1 MESSVGYIICRFF
14 RTKHTEISDRHSSR
28 MYANLLE
35 RLKWFSIESVRQLLT
50 LPSIKLPKNR
60 KKFKWNALHGG
71 KTIERYP
78 ESIVKQRSRW
88 WGVGGVHKKSSKD
101 IRQDCRFSSLA
112 SLRAV
117 VLSHNT
123 ICILDYFVCANW
135 PGMPESRD
143 QTIGTPPG
151 GWH

>member
-14 RTKHTEISDRHSSR
+14 RTKHAEISDRHSSR

-35 RLKWFSIESVRQLLT
+35 KLKWFSIESVRQLLT

-88 WGVGGVHKKSSKD
+88 WGVGVCIKKQQGYPAGLPLFISGFVASRS
-101 IRQDCRFSSLA
+101 IIAQYNMYIGLFRLCELA
-112 SLRAV
+112 R
-117 VLSHNT
+117 
-123 ICILDYFVCANW
+123 
-135 PGMPESRD
+135 MPESRD
-143 QTIGTPPG
+143 QTTGTPPG